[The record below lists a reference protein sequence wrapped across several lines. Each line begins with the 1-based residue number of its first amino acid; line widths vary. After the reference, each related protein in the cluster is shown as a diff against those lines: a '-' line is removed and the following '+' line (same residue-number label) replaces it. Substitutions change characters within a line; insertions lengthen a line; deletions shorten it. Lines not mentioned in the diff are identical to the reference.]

1 MERLT
6 ERDEDGA
13 VTLKCDIYAGINK
26 MVLRLADYE
35 DTGLTPEE
43 VAALKAERDEAVRD
57 LKEYGTARG
66 FTCEVCTHK
75 RGTKY
80 TPCFYPDGVDVDDEM
95 CRTCGRCKCGHCDGV
110 SQWEWRGP
118 QQEET

>member
-1 MERLT
+1 MKSIT
-6 ERDEDGA
+6 YFDDEQ
-13 VTLKCDIYAGINK
+13 KCWTTFSCDDCED
-26 MVLRLADYE
+26 LRQ
-35 DTGLTPEE
+35 
-43 VAALKAERDEAVRD
+43 LKAERDAAVRD